1 MSDIYQFE
9 DDELGVEPSFVDL
22 ILDNVADGV
31 FTVDEMFNITFFNRA
46 AERITGYSAK
56 EAMGRPCS
64 EVFKTS
70 LCGKDCPLRESLTTG
85 SRVVNF
91 EIDITTKAGKPVSI
105 SVSTAPLMSSRGQF
119 IGGVETFRDLTRVR
133 ELTRELYRKYTFQDI
148 VSKNPRMR
156 RIFDTLPNVAQT
168 DATVLILGRSGT
180 GKELFASAI
189 HNLSPRNEGPFVVI
203 NCGALPEALLESELF
218 GHTKGA
224 FTDAKKRR
232 VGRFEA
238 ARGGTIFLD
247 EIGDTPLS
255 VQVKLLRV
263 LELREFQPLGSDN
276 TVQADVRV
284 IAATNQD
291 LEELVAQG
299 RFREDLYYRLNVVQI
314 RLPDIRERMED
325 IPLLVDHFLEK
336 LNHRMPKN
344 IEGLT
349 EEALRMLLAYE
360 FPGNV
365 RELENAIER
374 AFIVSK
380 SRRIGLEDLPESIRR
395 NQGVV
400 PDRGNGNGK
409 RSSDER
415 SRIVECLQRHRWNIP
430 RSAHELGMHR
440 TTLWRKARKLG
451 LLRPEGA
458 TG

>member
-1 MSDIYQFE
+1 M
-9 DDELGVEPSFVDL
+9 GVEPSFVDL

-31 FTVDEMFNITFFNRA
+31 FTVDETFRITYFNRA
-46 AERITGYSAK
+46 AERITGFSSK
-56 EAMGRPCS
+56 EAVGRPCS
-64 EVFKTS
+64 EVFRTG

-91 EIDITTKAGKPVSI
+91 EIDITAKAGKPVSI
-105 SVSTAPLMSSRGQF
+105 SVSTAPLLGSHGQF

-168 DATVLILGRSGT
+168 DATVLLLGRSGT

-224 FTDAKKRR
+224 FTDAKKKR

-263 LELREFQPLGSDN
+263 LELREFEPLGSDD

-299 RFREDLYYRLNVVQI
+299 RFREDLFYRLNVVQI
-314 RLPDIRERMED
+314 RLPDIRERQED
-325 IPLLVDHFLEK
+325 VPLLVEHFLEK
-336 LNHRMPKN
+336 LNHRMSKT
-344 IEGLT
+344 IRGMS
-349 EEALRMLLAYE
+349 EEALRVLMSYE

-374 AFIVSK
+374 AFIVAK
-380 SRRIGLEDLPESIRR
+380 TSRITVDDLPDSIRR
-395 NQGVV
+395 GRGPSLGRAQ
-400 PDRGNGNGK
+400 GNGG
-409 RSSDER
+409 RALDER

-451 LLRPEGA
+451 LLRPDGA
-458 TG
+458 GGV